1 MLKEKENDPKIK
13 EKLAKIHISIAEI
26 YMDQEKYEEAA
37 NNYKLAMEIN
47 PPKDPA
53 IAYNTAEIMFKAGK
67 VDEAIKYYLLALQ
80 LNPKEE
86 IYYLKLGYAYLN
98 KGDIPPALEYL
109 KKFLELSPDHPQAES
124 VRKLINSL
132 EKK

>member
-1 MLKEKENDPKIK
+1 
-13 EKLAKIHISIAEI
+13 
-26 YMDQEKYEEAA
+26 
-37 NNYKLAMEIN
+37 
-47 PPKDPA
+47 
-53 IAYNTAEIMFKAGK
+53 MFKAGK